1 DDPDF
6 LAIRVSANPWFREDW
21 LDELGMDIPETTDEF
36 YKFLKAVKETDLIG
50 DGSNN
55 EVPFGAQSIGL
66 LLNWLKGSFGIGN
79 RGVSSGYLDMGPTEN
94 KVRFYPI
101 TDEYKEMLKY
111 VNKLYEEELI
121 EQNIYSIQSEQYFAN
136 GAEGV

>member
-1 DDPDF
+1 
-6 LAIRVSANPWFREDW
+6 
-21 LDELGMDIPETTDEF
+21 
-36 YKFLKAVKETDLIG
+36 
-50 DGSNN
+50 
-55 EVPFGAQSIGL
+55 
-66 LLNWLKGSFGIGN
+66 LNWLKGSFGIGN
-79 RGVSSGYLDMGPTEN
+79 RGVSSGYLDMDPTEN

-136 GAEGV
+136 GAEGVYASTYNQSPASLFSGEHGEKYVGGLPLKGPQGHHDFAGIRNPVVIPGSFVITNQNEHPE